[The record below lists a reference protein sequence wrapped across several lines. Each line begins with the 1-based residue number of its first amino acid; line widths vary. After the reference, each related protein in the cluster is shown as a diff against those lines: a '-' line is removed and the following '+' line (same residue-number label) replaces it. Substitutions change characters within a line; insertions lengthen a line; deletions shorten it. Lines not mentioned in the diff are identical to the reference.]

1 MASQFCVRVGNNIKK
16 YRKEAGITLK
26 ELGEKIGVTEATA
39 QKYEAG
45 NIKKID
51 VEMLKK
57 ISDALGT
64 TPEKLT
70 GWESKAQYEE
80 YRAKKQGEE
89 EASVL
94 TYPRSFSFGGTS
106 KAVHLFIKYF
116 AFWDY
121 LCTSDTD
128 LTYNMSYLRQNH

>member
-26 ELGEKIGVTEATA
+26 ELGEKISVTEATD

-70 GWESKAQYEE
+70 GWESKTQHKE
-80 YRAKKQGEE
+80 YMAEKQGEE
-89 EASVL
+89 EASIIKMYSQL
-94 TYPRSFSFGGTS
+94 TQGHK
-106 KAVHLFIKYF
+106 KAVRCLLKELL
-116 AFWDY
+116 DCQKNKV
-121 LCTSDTD
+121 L
-128 LTYNMSYLRQNH
+128 

>member
-39 QKYEAG
+39 QKYEDG

-51 VEMLKK
+51 AEMLKK

-70 GWESKAQYEE
+70 GWELKAQYEE

-89 EASVL
+89 VSERNKTAL
-94 TYPRSFSFGGTS
+94 RSFHRTGYR
-106 KAVHLFIKYF
+106 L
-116 AFWDY
+116 DY
-121 LCTSDTD
+121 QSYNSYTFSSLIPLSCF
-128 LTYNMSYLRQNH
+128 LTV

>member
-1 MASQFCVRVGNNIKK
+1 MCNMASQLCVRVGNNIKK

-26 ELGEKIGVTEATA
+26 ELGEKIGGTKATA

-64 TPEKLT
+64 T
-70 GWESKAQYEE
+70 
-80 YRAKKQGEE
+80 
-89 EASVL
+89 
-94 TYPRSFSFGGTS
+94 
-106 KAVHLFIKYF
+106 
-116 AFWDY
+116 
-121 LCTSDTD
+121 
-128 LTYNMSYLRQNH
+128 LRRRT